1 MCMYIYIY
9 KNTNIY
15 INIYIYIYVCIA
27 SDSVWGPT
35 YELMSGSSRD
45 TVFAEVVRHL
55 FGQLTSLQNAQV

>member
-1 MCMYIYIY
+1 MYVYIYIQEY
-9 KNTNIY
+9 KYIY